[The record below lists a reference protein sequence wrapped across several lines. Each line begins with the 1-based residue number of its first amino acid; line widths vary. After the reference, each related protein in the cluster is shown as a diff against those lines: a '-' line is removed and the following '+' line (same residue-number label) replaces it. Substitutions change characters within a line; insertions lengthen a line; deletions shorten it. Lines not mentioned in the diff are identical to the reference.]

1 MGQELLKESLS
12 AVMDGE
18 ADELELRRV
27 LSAVGDDE
35 ELRQRWQR
43 YQLASA
49 ALRRQV
55 VQPDLDLASRVSA
68 AIAAEEQVA
77 APAAAA
83 VRGSS
88 FLRLAVAAGVTCAVL
103 VGARFYGVQQ
113 ESVEAGLASQQ
124 PVPTINVVPVRPGGE
139 LGAPAVLASYPGAD
153 GKPQAP
159 VRVVPEDNGQIL
171 RQLPSEGANA
181 ARQ

>member
-1 MGQELLKESLS
+1 MGQELLNESLS

-18 ADELELRRV
+18 AGELELRRV
-27 LSAVGDDE
+27 LSAVGEDE

-49 ALRRQV
+49 ALRRQL
-55 VQPDLDLASRVSA
+55 VQPELDLASRVSA
-68 AIAAEEQVA
+68 AIAAEEQVPA
-77 APAAAA
+77 APAA
-83 VRGSS
+83 RGSS

-103 VGARFYGVQQ
+103 VGARFYGMQQ
-113 ESVEAGLASQQ
+113 EAVETGLASQQ
-124 PVPTINVVPVRPGGE
+124 PVPTINVVPVRPAGE
-139 LGAPAVLASYPGAD
+139 LGAPAVLASYPAGD
-153 GKPQAP
+153 GQPQAP

-171 RQLPSEGANA
+171 RQLPPEGVNA